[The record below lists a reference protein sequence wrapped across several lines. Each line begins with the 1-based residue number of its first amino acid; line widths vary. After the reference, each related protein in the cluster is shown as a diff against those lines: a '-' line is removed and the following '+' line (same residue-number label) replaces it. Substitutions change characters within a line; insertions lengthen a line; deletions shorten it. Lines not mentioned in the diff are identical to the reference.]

1 MPISTSSPSN
11 DRRLPGKA
19 RAVMDY
25 QKQKPGTT
33 GVEPAAGCLVVTD
46 RAVADIVGWTVLEC
60 YGVVGM
66 ASPNLRRG
74 VAYLLSRDRLHQGIK
89 VDQNGEQLR
98 IKLYIIVE
106 YGLNVAEVAG
116 NVRSQVAYNV
126 QRMIGRPVAALQ
138 IYVQGVRVGE

>member
-1 MPISTSSPSN
+1 MSSDGSVE
-11 DRRLPGKA
+11 DHMMGR
-19 RAVMDY
+19 
-25 QKQKPGTT
+25 T
-33 GVEPAAGCLVVTD
+33 GRENVIQGHMVVTD
-46 RAVADIVGWTVLEC
+46 RAIGDIVGYTVLEC

-74 VAYLLSRDRLHQGIK
+74 VASLLSRDRLHQGIK
-89 VDQNGEQLR
+89 VEQSTEQLR

-126 QRMIGRPVAALQ
+126 ESMIGRPVTALQ

>member
-1 MPISTSSPSN
+1 M
-11 DRRLPGKA
+11 
-19 RAVMDY
+19 
-25 QKQKPGTT
+25 
-33 GVEPAAGCLVVTD
+33 VTD
-46 RAVADIVGWTVLEC
+46 RAIADIVGWTVLES

-74 VAYLLSRDRLHQGIK
+74 MATLLSRDRLHQGIK
-89 VDQNGEQLR
+89 VEQTQDWLAVK
-98 IKLYIIVE
+98 IYIVVE

-126 QRMIGRPVAALQ
+126 EKMTGRRVSSLQ

>member
-1 MPISTSSPSN
+1 MSVARGDDRASGLQSS
-11 DRRLPGKA
+11 
-19 RAVMDY
+19 
-25 QKQKPGTT
+25 
-33 GVEPAAGCLVVTD
+33 VVGQLEGRMVITD
-46 RAVADIVGWTVLEC
+46 RAISDIVGWTVLEC

-66 ASPNLRRG
+66 ASPSLRSG
-74 VAYLLSRDRLHQGIK
+74 VASLLSRDRLHQGIK
-89 VDQNGEQLR
+89 VEQGPDRLG

-126 QRMIGRPVAALQ
+126 EKMTGRPITALH